1 MNKTEFINAVA
12 EKSGLSK
19 VDAKKAV
26 EAFVETVSSEL
37 KEGGKVALLGFGS
50 FSVAEK
56 SARKGVNPKT
66 KQPIEIPARKSV
78 KFKAGAELTEII
90 KKISLTL
97 SISKKALRNRNA
109 FLLIACRLLYQIIFI
124 SFLPTPILWFL
135 QNKPVPLQVK

>member
-19 VDAKKAV
+19 IDAKKAV
-26 EAFVETVSSEL
+26 EAFVETVSNEL

-66 KQPIEIPARKSV
+66 KQPIEIPARKTV

-90 KKISLTL
+90 K
-97 SISKKALRNRNA
+97 
-109 FLLIACRLLYQIIFI
+109 
-124 SFLPTPILWFL
+124 
-135 QNKPVPLQVK
+135 

>member
-26 EAFVETVSSEL
+26 EAFVGTVSSEL

-90 KKISLTL
+90 K
-97 SISKKALRNRNA
+97 
-109 FLLIACRLLYQIIFI
+109 
-124 SFLPTPILWFL
+124 
-135 QNKPVPLQVK
+135 

>member
-19 VDAKKAV
+19 ADAKKAV
-26 EAFVETVSSEL
+26 DAFVETVSSEL

-90 KKISLTL
+90 K
-97 SISKKALRNRNA
+97 
-109 FLLIACRLLYQIIFI
+109 
-124 SFLPTPILWFL
+124 
-135 QNKPVPLQVK
+135 

>member
-66 KQPIEIPARKSV
+66 NQPIEIPARKSV

-90 KKISLTL
+90 K
-97 SISKKALRNRNA
+97 
-109 FLLIACRLLYQIIFI
+109 
-124 SFLPTPILWFL
+124 
-135 QNKPVPLQVK
+135 

>member
-1 MNKTEFINAVA
+1 MNKTGFINAVA

-90 KKISLTL
+90 K
-97 SISKKALRNRNA
+97 
-109 FLLIACRLLYQIIFI
+109 
-124 SFLPTPILWFL
+124 
-135 QNKPVPLQVK
+135 

>member
-37 KEGGKVALLGFGS
+37 KEGGKVALLVFVS
-50 FSVAEK
+50 LSVAEK

-90 KKISLTL
+90 K
-97 SISKKALRNRNA
+97 
-109 FLLIACRLLYQIIFI
+109 
-124 SFLPTPILWFL
+124 
-135 QNKPVPLQVK
+135 

>member
-56 SARKGVNPKT
+56 SARKGVNLKT

-90 KKISLTL
+90 K
-97 SISKKALRNRNA
+97 
-109 FLLIACRLLYQIIFI
+109 
-124 SFLPTPILWFL
+124 
-135 QNKPVPLQVK
+135 

>member
-78 KFKAGAELTEII
+78 KSKDGAELTEIT
-90 KKISLTL
+90 K
-97 SISKKALRNRNA
+97 
-109 FLLIACRLLYQIIFI
+109 
-124 SFLPTPILWFL
+124 
-135 QNKPVPLQVK
+135 

>member
-1 MNKTEFINAVA
+1 MKKTEFINAVA

-90 KKISLTL
+90 K
-97 SISKKALRNRNA
+97 
-109 FLLIACRLLYQIIFI
+109 
-124 SFLPTPILWFL
+124 
-135 QNKPVPLQVK
+135 

>member
-26 EAFVETVSSEL
+26 EAFVETVSREL

-90 KKISLTL
+90 K
-97 SISKKALRNRNA
+97 
-109 FLLIACRLLYQIIFI
+109 
-124 SFLPTPILWFL
+124 
-135 QNKPVPLQVK
+135 

>member
-19 VDAKKAV
+19 ADAKKAV
-26 EAFVETVSSEL
+26 DAFVETVSDEM
-37 KEGGKVALLGFGS
+37 KAGGKIALLGFGS

-90 KKISLTL
+90 K
-97 SISKKALRNRNA
+97 
-109 FLLIACRLLYQIIFI
+109 
-124 SFLPTPILWFL
+124 
-135 QNKPVPLQVK
+135 